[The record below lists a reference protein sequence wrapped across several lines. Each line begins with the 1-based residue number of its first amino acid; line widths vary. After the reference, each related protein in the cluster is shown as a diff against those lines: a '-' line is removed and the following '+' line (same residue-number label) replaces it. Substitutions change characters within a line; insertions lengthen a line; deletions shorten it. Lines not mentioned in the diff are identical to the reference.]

1 MCLSRLPSPSMC
13 SLNGDSG
20 GDFFDADGSY
30 NDMTA
35 FAKKNAASAGREWE
49 GHERR
54 KYQDVTSLFSKYL
67 SLLYQERNHINND
80 YWLLCFKVAQQL
92 GLPWDPKCLLHW
104 ENQKGEEGTCSRQV
118 WSFSL
123 PSCLVYLSFLIRL
136 TPISIPTTLF
146 FTTSPHFPL
155 LAGSLHFI
163 YIELSLPQTMCILLI
178 EMMQHRIQR
187 PQTEV
192 WLVQYFYTF
201 ASFNGYC
208 YLSVSSYSVRRH
220 SVVVKP

>member
-49 GHERR
+49 GHEHR
-54 KYQDVTSLFSKYL
+54 KYQNMTSLFSKYL

-123 PSCLVYLSFLIRL
+123 PSCLVYLSFLFRL

-146 FTTSPHFPL
+146 FTTSLPCSL
-155 LAGSLHFI
+155 LDFCISFTLNCPTDYVYPSDRDDAAQDTAATDGGMACTIFLYFCI
-163 YIELSLPQTMCILLI
+163 FQWLLLSLS
-178 EMMQHRIQR
+178 E
-187 PQTEV
+187 
-192 WLVQYFYTF
+192 
-201 ASFNGYC
+201 
-208 YLSVSSYSVRRH
+208 
-220 SVVVKP
+220 